1 MRAEILVFDG
11 VDELDFVGPYE
22 VLARAASSDPGSSV
36 RLVSLHGPCGL
47 RGQYGLRF
55 ESEGPLAA
63 DPDVL
68 VVPGGGWAARAAVGA
83 WGERE
88 RGELTAAI
96 AASAPRA
103 RLLASVCTG
112 AMLLAASGVITGRRA
127 ATHAAAAAELAA
139 LGVEV
144 VNERVVDDGDLLTCG
159 GVTSGLDLALHL
171 VEREFGPPA
180 AQALARA
187 IEYPR

>member
-1 MRAEILVFDG
+1 M
-11 VDELDFVGPYE
+11 
-22 VLARAASSDPGSSV
+22 
-36 RLVSLHGPCGL
+36 RLVSLEGP
-47 RGQYGLRF
+47 RAHHGQYGLRF

-68 VVPGGGWAARAAVGA
+68 IVPGGGWAARAAVGA

-88 RGELTAAI
+88 RGQLTAAL
-96 AASAPRA
+96 AAAAPRA

-112 AMLLAASGVITGRRA
+112 AMLLAASGVIAGRRA

-144 VNERVVDDGDLLTCG
+144 VDERVVDDGDLVSCG
-159 GVTSGLDLALHL
+159 GVTSGIDLALH
-171 VEREFGPPA
+171 VVAREFGGA
-180 AQALARA
+180 AAGRIARS
-187 IEYPR
+187 IEYPPGGAGR